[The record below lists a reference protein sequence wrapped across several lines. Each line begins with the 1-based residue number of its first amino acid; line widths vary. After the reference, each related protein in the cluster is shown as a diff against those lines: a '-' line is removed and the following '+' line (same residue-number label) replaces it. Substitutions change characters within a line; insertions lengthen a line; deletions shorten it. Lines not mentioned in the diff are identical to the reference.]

1 MSREFVKYTLIS
13 LVVITAIVGVYYGY
27 LYFKEKK

>member
-27 LYFKEKK
+27 LYLKDKK